1 MVALRPA
8 GMLLVSVVA
17 LLVAGAGC
25 GPKGAHSGGAGSP
38 SGGADADGDGD
49 GQVTQEVVKER
60 MPDGSIRTTTITKR
74 KVAAPAPPP
83 RPADPYPGDPLVRY
97 NVEQVNMYRAR
108 GGLPP
113 LLYDARLSSF
123 ATAGSQRLARDH
135 TPHANFAENASSQH
149 FGSRSAENQGDPGGV
164 PSMDPDPRRNGQR
177 QIDIM
182 LKLMMDEGP
191 GGGHYDN
198 IMSTKMRRI
207 GVGNVYVGGR
217 FYMTND
223 FSD

>member
-1 MVALRPA
+1 MAVVR
-8 GMLLVSVVA
+8 LLGVLVVA
-17 LLVAGAGC
+17 LAPLAALGVTGGC
-25 GPKGAHSGGAGSP
+25 GPKDGSGAAASP
-38 SGGADADGDGD
+38 ADGDTGDD
-49 GQVTQEVVKER
+49 GQVEQQVIRER

-74 KVAAPAPPP
+74 KVAAPAPPA
-83 RPADPYPGDPLVRY
+83 RPADPWPGDPLVRY
-97 NVEQVNMYRAR
+97 NVEQVNVYRAR
-108 GGLPP
+108 GGLPA

-135 TPHANFAENASSQH
+135 VAHANFAENASGQH

-164 PSMDPDPRRNGQR
+164 PSLDADPRRNGTKQV
-177 QIDIM
+177 DIM

-191 GGGHYDN
+191 GGGHFDN
-198 IMSTKMRRI
+198 IMSPKLRRI
-207 GVGNVYVGGR
+207 GVGLVYVNNR

>member
-1 MVALRPA
+1 MV
-8 GMLLVSVVA
+8 VVRFFGA
-17 LLVAGAGC
+17 LLVAIVACATAAC
-25 GPKGAHSGGAGSP
+25 GPKDGQSGAAGYP
-38 SGGADADGDGD
+38 AGADPGDD
-49 GQVTQEVVKER
+49 GQVSQEVIRER

-74 KVAAPAPPP
+74 KVAAPAPPA
-83 RPADPYPGDPLVRY
+83 RPADPWPADPLVRY
-97 NVEQVNMYRAR
+97 NVEQVNVYRAR

-113 LLYDARLSSF
+113 LLYDGRLSSF

-135 TPHANFAENASSQH
+135 VPHANFAENASGQH

-164 PSMDPDPRRNGQR
+164 PSMDADPRRNGPR
-177 QIDIM
+177 QVDIM

-191 GGGHYDN
+191 GGGHFDN
-198 IMSTKMRRI
+198 IMSPKLRRI
-207 GVGNVYVGGR
+207 GVGIVYVNNR

>member
-1 MVALRPA
+1 M
-8 GMLLVSVVA
+8 GVVRCSRVV
-17 LLVAGAGC
+17 LVAALACSSFACGC
-25 GPKGAHSGGAGSP
+25 GPKDGQSGAAGYPAGGDP
-38 SGGADADGDGD
+38 GDD

-74 KVAAPAPPP
+74 KVAAQPPP
-83 RPADPYPGDPLVRY
+83 ARPADPWPGDPLVRY
-97 NVEQVNMYRAR
+97 NVEQVNVYRAR

-135 TPHANFAENASSQH
+135 VPHANFAENASGQH

-164 PSMDPDPRRNGQR
+164 PALDADARRNGPKQV
-177 QIDIM
+177 DIM

-198 IMSTKMRRI
+198 IMSPKLRRI
-207 GVGNVYVGGR
+207 GIGLAYVNAR